1 MVDVPAQWRTEADQ
15 LARSF
20 WRWWSGEL
28 IALVPLAM
36 RRALAGW
43 SRRPV
48 LMVDSSDTP
57 LGYETTLGY
66 ETAGRCEMVGPFDLS
81 IDEPT
86 QASALLSPGKVRAG
100 RLIAA
105 RLRLAPTLALHLPMT
120 LPLAAQANLG
130 QVVEFEFERF
140 SPFKR
145 DAVYFSHRI
154 TARDADGA
162 RLDVELVVVQRDTID
177 EFRRQAERNGLRITG
192 IEVGAQRLPLPS
204 EAVGDEYQ
212 PVSGRFVPL
221 AVNILLALAGLLAI
235 GLVVVPYFR
244 DNATISELTAEVA
257 QAKREADASAKVQ
270 DAIDGEIHDQSF
282 VIDRKQSGPTV
293 TELMA
298 SLTHILPDDVWL
310 TELEIDG
317 DNVQLSGFAG
327 SATAVLGL
335 LDQSPMLA
343 NAAFRSSVTQET
355 QLSRE
360 RFDITAQVRRK
371 TQP

>member
-1 MVDVPAQWRTEADQ
+1 MVDLPAQWRVEADQ

-28 IALVPLAM
+28 VALVPAAI

-43 SRRPV
+43 SRSPV
-48 LMVDSSDTP
+48 LIIDRSAAA
-57 LGYETTLGY
+57 LGYESG
-66 ETAGRCEMVGPFDLS
+66 GGCEVVGAFDLS
-81 IDEPT
+81 LDEPT
-86 QASALLSPGKVRAG
+86 QAPALLSPGKTRAD
-100 RLIAA
+100 RPVAA
-105 RLRLAPTLALHLPMT
+105 RMRLASALALHLPMS
-120 LPLAAQANLG
+120 LPLAAKANLG

-154 TARDADGA
+154 AARDVENA
-162 RLDVELVVVQRDTID
+162 RLAIELTVVRRDVID
-177 EFRRQAERNGLRITG
+177 ELRRQAERNGLRITG
-192 IEVGAQRLPLPS
+192 IDVGDQPLPLPS
-204 EAVGDEYQ
+204 EAAPGDHQVVG
-212 PVSGRFVPL
+212 RRLMPL
-221 AVNILLALAGLLAI
+221 AAHALLGLAGLLAV
-235 GLVVVPYFR
+235 GLVVVPYFHN
-244 DNATISELTAEVA
+244 NATISALAEEA
-257 QAKREADASAKVQ
+257 TQAKREADASAKVQ

-282 VIDRKQSGPTV
+282 VVDRKRDSPTV

-317 DNVQLSGFAG
+317 DSVQLSGLAG

-343 NAAFRSSVTQET
+343 NAAFRSSVTQDA

-360 RFDITAQVRRK
+360 RFDITAQVHRK